1 MLVTGFNCRRFPPH
15 SKKRSSKNIS
25 EKPYWGELFG
35 TMKEV
40 PVNYVVTMLKRNTVT
55 DSDIRIKYSLLAL
68 LSVVVLPTSHNP
80 LISQQHAEKIKD
92 VYKILAYPWG
102 RTSFEMLMS
111 SIKERNEVSLSQ
123 NTIAFKGLVMSIQLV
138 MIEAMP
144 SLIGVVRDGGSS
156 GSEGE
161 SADEDDNCDDHMEGK
176 KSINAGHVRVI
187 DTACKVPSIFYI
199 EINFNFSTAYCL

>member
-1 MLVTGFNCRRFPPH
+1 
-15 SKKRSSKNIS
+15 
-25 EKPYWGELFG
+25 
-35 TMKEV
+35 MKEV
-40 PVNYVVTMLKRNTVT
+40 PVNYIVTMLKRNTVT

-102 RTSFEMLMS
+102 RTSFEMLMP

-144 SLIGVVRDGGSS
+144 SLIGVVQDGGSS

-187 DTACKVPSIFYI
+187 DTACKLFP
-199 EINFNFSTAYCL
+199 